1 MEEARKNFKGE
12 IWAYA
17 TTLWEIFS
25 HGAVPNVPNPV
36 QFFLNGERP
45 IKPPETSQCPVLYDI
60 MIRGWD
66 AEPDRRFAPQNIF
79 SRLSGASELY

>member
-1 MEEARKNFKGE
+1 MENARKNFKGD

-25 HGAVPNVPNPV
+25 RGATPSVPNPV
-36 QFFLNGERP
+36 QFFQRGERP
-45 IKPPETSQCPVLYDI
+45 AKPFETSNCPVLYEI
-60 MIRGWD
+60 MLRGWD

-79 SRLSGASELY
+79 SRLLGASE